1 MARITVEDCLEQVDN
16 RFTLCLTATE
26 RTKQLMKGGRSLLD
40 EEVKNKEIVTALREI
55 AAGHV
60 RPDMTG
66 FDENEN
72 LKKQNA
78 DIAGKLPPSVDDLLP
93 PAADDLPP
101 EA

>member
-16 RFTLCLTATE
+16 RFSLCLVTAE
-26 RTKQLMKGGRSLLD
+26 RTKQLMKGSRPLLD
-40 EEVKNKEIVTALREI
+40 EESENKEIVTALREI

-60 RPDMTG
+60 RPDYSG
-66 FDENEN
+66 FDDNEN

-78 DIAGKLPPSVDDLLP
+78 DIAKAQPASVDDLLP

>member
-16 RFTLCLTATE
+16 RFTLCLVAAE
-26 RTKQLMKGGRSLLD
+26 RTKQLMKGSRALLN
-40 EEVKNKEIVTALREI
+40 EEVENKEIVTALREI
-55 AAGHV
+55 AEGHV
-60 RPDMTG
+60 KPDMTG

-72 LKKQNA
+72 LKKQQA
-78 DIAGKLPPSVDDLLP
+78 EIAGALPPSVDDLLP